1 MGKTLYDNSEAARAV
16 FDAAGDELKELI
28 FNGSAEELNRTDIT
42 QPAVFTVGF
51 AAWEALRNKLCG
63 VPYGVAGF
71 SLGEYGALTAAG
83 VISDFR
89 TGLEIVKHRGIF
101 MAEAG
106 RYADGTSRGAMAA
119 VIGARGNVVEAV
131 DAARKGDVLEAVN
144 FNSPQQTAVAG
155 DADAIARLKSMGKER
170 GLRVIPLKVST
181 AFHSPIM
188 EPASDRLREYVSSFE
203 FDKPRVKLYANT
215 TARDI
220 TVHDITVDDIT
231 AHDIDAEFGAGGF
244 SDYIRGHMAAQLK
257 SPVYWQE
264 TIENMAADGIDVFIE
279 TGPGKTLSGLASKIL
294 PDARVV
300 SIDADGL
307 EVALELIG

>member
-1 MGKTLYDNSEAARAV
+1 MGKTLYDNSDAARAV

-28 FNGSAEELNRTDIT
+28 FNGTAEELNRTDIT
-42 QPAVFTVGF
+42 QPAVYTAGF
-51 AAWEALRNKLCG
+51 AAWEALREASRGKLDSVISG
-63 VPYGVAGF
+63 IAGF

-106 RYADGTSRGAMAA
+106 RYSDGTPRGAMAA
-119 VIGARGNVVEAV
+119 VIGARDNIISAVNEA
-131 DAARKGDVLEAVN
+131 RESDVLEAVN

-155 DADAIARLKSMGKER
+155 DADAIARLKAMAKER

-188 EPASDRLREYVSSFE
+188 EPASDRLREYVSSYE
-203 FDKPRVKLYANT
+203 FDSPRVKLYANT

-220 TVHDITVDDIT
+220 TEHDISN
-231 AHDIDAEFGAGGF
+231 HDIVMEFDADDF
-244 SDYIRGHMAAQLK
+244 SEYIRGHMAKQLR

-279 TGPGKTLSGLASKIL
+279 TGPGKTLSGLAAKIV
-294 PDARVV
+294 PEARVV
-300 SIDADGL
+300 SVDADGMDA
-307 EVALELIG
+307 ALAVIE

>member
-28 FNGSAEELNRTDIT
+28 FNGSAEELSRTDIT
-42 QPAVFTVGF
+42 QPAVYTAGF
-51 AAWEALRNKLCG
+51 AAWEALREASRGKLDS
-63 VPYGVAGF
+63 VIAGVAGF

-83 VISDFR
+83 VISDFHA
-89 TGLEIVKHRGIF
+89 GLEIVKRRGIF

-106 RYADGTSRGAMAA
+106 RYADGTPRGAMAA
-119 VIGARGNVVEAV
+119 VIGARDNIISAVNEA
-131 DAARKGDVLEAVN
+131 RENDVLEAVN
-144 FNSPQQTAVAG
+144 FNSLQQTAVAG
-155 DADAIARLKSMGKER
+155 DADAIARLKAVGKER

-188 EPASDRLREYVSSFE
+188 EPASDRLREYVSSYE
-203 FDKPRVKLYANT
+203 FDRPRVKLYANT

-220 TVHDITVDDIT
+220 TEHDIT
-231 AHDIDAEFGAGGF
+231 AEFDADDF
-244 SDYIRGHMAAQLK
+244 SEYIRGHMAKQLK

-279 TGPGKTLSGLASKIL
+279 TGPGKTLSGLVSKIV

-300 SIDADGL
+300 SVDADGMDA
-307 EVALELIG
+307 ALAVIE